1 MLRNERVRLK
11 NEILAEKK
19 INQQNKNQNKEI
31 KFLKMNL
38 SYGHKCR
45 KNAFNNRYKI
55 GTAEYRNCVLSRG
68 LE

>member
-1 MLRNERVRLK
+1 MK

-19 INQQNKNQNKEI
+19 INQQNKIQAEEM

-45 KNAFNNRYKI
+45 KNAFNNRYI
-55 GTAEYRNCVLSRG
+55 VGTAEYRKCVLNKG
-68 LE
+68 LN